1 MISLISLTILFA
13 LTTIA
18 FWARA
23 HWLRTER
30 DRIYYDGFDD
40 GRRGANALYGL
51 RPTPEPI
58 LAEDT
63 EIDLKWEKDE

>member
-1 MISLISLTILFA
+1 MISLTILFA

-23 HWLRTER
+23 HWLRIDR
-30 DRIYYDGFDD
+30 DRAYANGLDD
-40 GRRGANALYGL
+40 GRRGAIALHGL

>member
-1 MISLISLTILFA
+1 MTVITIVLA
-13 LTTIA
+13 LAAIVA
-18 FWARA
+18 WARA
-23 HWLRTER
+23 HWLRIDR
-30 DRIYYDGFDD
+30 DRAYANGLDD
-40 GRRGANALYGL
+40 GRRGAIALHGL